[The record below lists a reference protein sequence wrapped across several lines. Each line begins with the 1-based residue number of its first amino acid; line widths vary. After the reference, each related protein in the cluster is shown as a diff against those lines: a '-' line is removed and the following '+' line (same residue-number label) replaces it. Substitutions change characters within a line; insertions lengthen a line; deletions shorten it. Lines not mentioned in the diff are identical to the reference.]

1 MEKSSNINKKLV
13 DETRKLRN
21 EFEETVLVYSSD
33 LWKYCKYITGSPWD
47 GEDLY
52 QETIIKSFGLLP
64 QRWSDIT
71 DKKYYLFK
79 IATNTWI
86 DHCRKHKREIGT
98 LDEAPEP
105 YYDSSNHLLLEEI
118 LTSLESNLTT
128 KETAAFLLMD
138 IFQFSAEEV
147 AGIVQSTSGGVYS
160 SVQRARRKIA
170 SLDFSK
176 AKSNIKINTQSHNV
190 TIQAYLEAFNNGNL
204 KSMLSLF
211 SEHAQ
216 NEAFFGFQEFSKEE
230 MCNGSLKFGLPG
242 HIAKE
247 VVLWD
252 KPVIIVITN
261 NNHGPKIHDIQIQ
274 EIENGK
280 IVSHKSYFFR
290 KEFILAAAEE
300 LGIKAQLVKP
310 PVNWS

>member
-1 MEKSSNINKKLV
+1 MKQSNNINKNFI
-13 DETRKLRN
+13 DEARKLRK
-21 EFEETVLVYSSD
+21 EFEEIVLVHSTD
-33 LWKYCKYITGSPWD
+33 LWNYCKYVTGSPWD
-47 GEDLY
+47 GEDIY

-64 QRWSDIT
+64 QRWSDVT

-86 DHCRKHKREIGT
+86 DQCRKLKREIGT
-98 LDEAPEP
+98 LDEVPEP
-105 YYDSSNHLLLEEI
+105 HIDYSSDRLFLEEI
-118 LTSLESNLTT
+118 LTSLESNLTI
-128 KETAAFLLMD
+128 KQTAAFLLMD

-147 AGIVQSTSGGVYS
+147 AGIVKSTPGGVYS

-176 AKSNIKINTQSHNV
+176 SNNNVSSQSNNV

-230 MCNGSLKFGLPG
+230 MRKGSLKFGLPG
-242 HIAKE
+242 HTAKE
-247 VVLWD
+247 IVLWG
-252 KPVIIVITN
+252 KPVIIVLTTN
-261 NNHGPKIHDIQIQ
+261 EHGPEIHDIQIQ
-274 EIENGK
+274 EIENDK

-310 PVNWS
+310 PVNWN